1 MNAASLGWL
10 GIIRLGLV
18 QTALG
23 AVIVLT
29 TSTINRVMT
38 VELALPA
45 MLPGALVAWHYA
57 LQILRP
63 RWGHGS
69 DNGRRATPII
79 VAGMAILAFGGALS
93 AVGTAAMAGSF
104 GLGLALSILAF
115 TLIGF
120 GVGAAGTSLLVLLA
134 KSVAGERRI
143 AAATI
148 VWLMMI
154 AGFAITAKAA
164 GYFLEPFSMA
174 RLVTVTS
181 AVSLIAF
188 AIAILAVLGV
198 EKQGVLPSAFARM
211 SPPKTPFREAL
222 AEVWADPKARLF
234 SIFVFVSML
243 GYSAQ
248 DLILEPF
255 AGIAFGLSAGQ
266 TTSLSG
272 SHHGGVFFGMV
283 SVALVSSFGR
293 DRFGSPKAWTIA
305 GCIASAIAL
314 MGLIA
319 GASGGSAWPIGANV
333 AALGAANG
341 VYAASAIG
349 AMMALSHEGGAARA
363 GTRMGVWGAAQAI
376 AMGIGGSAG
385 AAAADILRW
394 LGGAPVTAYST
405 VFMVEAVL
413 FIAAAALAVKVAAF
427 GGFRR
432 ASDIAPTEAALEL
445 ASGRG

>member
-1 MNAASLGWL
+1 MNAPSLGWL
-10 GIIRLGLV
+10 GIIRMGLV

-23 AVIVLT
+23 AIIVLT
-29 TSTINRVMT
+29 TSTINRVMA

-45 MLPGALVAWHYA
+45 MLPGALLAWHYG

-79 VAGMAILAFGGALS
+79 IIGMAILALGGALS
-93 AVGTAAMAGSF
+93 ALGTALIAESF
-104 GLGLALSILAF
+104 TLGLILSIIAF

-134 KSVAGERRI
+134 KSVAKERRI

-154 AGFAITAKAA
+154 AGFAITAKTA
-164 GYFLEPFSMA
+164 GYFLEPFSMT

-181 AVSLIAF
+181 MVSLIAF
-188 AIAILAVLGV
+188 TLALVAVLGI
-198 EKQGVLPSAFARM
+198 ENQAHPAAAATAR
-211 SPPKTPFREAL
+211 TPFRKAV
-222 AEVWADPKARLF
+222 AAVWAEPKARLF
-234 SIFVFVSML
+234 SIFIFVSML
-243 GYSAQ
+243 GFSAQ

-255 AGIAFGLSAGQ
+255 AGIAFKMSAGQ

-283 SVALVSSFGR
+283 AVALVSSFGKNR
-293 DRFGSPKAWTIA
+293 YGSPKAWTIA
-305 GCIASAIAL
+305 GCIASAVAA

-319 GASGGSAWPIGANV
+319 GASAGQDWPIGANV
-333 AALGAANG
+333 AALGVANG
-341 VYAASAIG
+341 IYAAAAIG
-349 AMMALSHEGGAARA
+349 SMMALSHEGGAGRA

-376 AMGIGGSAG
+376 AFGIGGSAG
-385 AAAADILRW
+385 AAGADILRW
-394 LGGAPVTAYST
+394 LGAAPVTAYSM

-427 GGFRR
+427 GGFRGP
-432 ASDIAPTEAALEL
+432 SDIAPDDISLEL